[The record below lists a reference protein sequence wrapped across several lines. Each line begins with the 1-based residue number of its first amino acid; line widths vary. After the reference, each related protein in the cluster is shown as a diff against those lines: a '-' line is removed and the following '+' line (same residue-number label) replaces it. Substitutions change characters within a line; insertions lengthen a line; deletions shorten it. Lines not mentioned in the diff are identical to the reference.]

1 MAISITRKKFIN
13 LGWSFEY
20 LMLHSLGYN
29 FCSVYVMVNYT
40 CKIYK
45 YNLPISKVK
54 ETLSFNDNVSL
65 TLEIA

>member
-20 LMLHSLGYN
+20 FMLHSLGYN
-29 FCSVYVMVNYT
+29 FCSVYVMAPNSSIILV
-40 CKIYK
+40 
-45 YNLPISKVK
+45 
-54 ETLSFNDNVSL
+54 NDNVSL

>member
-1 MAISITRKKFIN
+1 
-13 LGWSFEY
+13 
-20 LMLHSLGYN
+20 
-29 FCSVYVMVNYT
+29 MVNYT

-45 YNLPISKVK
+45 YNLPVSKFK